1 MVIDRWGLRALL
13 RAVARWANGYTC
25 VLLPPPSP
33 GGIGRGT
40 SEAVLMSMVTALADV
55 PSSPH
60 AAGDGPHPHV
70 GMPRLDTDGKTVSFF
85 EFWPSWL
92 VYIPVAV
99 QWLGLSLR
107 HGSLTVPLCANPALP
122 LSGMVGVSK
131 SLPMALAG
139 SHAQALIA
147 PFVRRQRAAGLGA
160 EAEADTALAQA
171 RAAGLDLPLV
181 AKPDIG
187 CRGAGVRLIRDIAQ
201 LRAYV
206 GAFPDDAA
214 YLLQE
219 LVPWEGEAGIFY
231 VRRPGQARGE
241 VFSMTLKYA
250 PYVLGDGVRNL
261 RQLIQNDPRASQIAH
276 IYFARHRER
285 LDEVLAEGEPMRL
298 VFSGSH
304 CRGSVFRDGRAHIS
318 EALVSAIDRLFAD
331 LPGMHYSRL
340 DVRFR
345 DIEAL
350 RAGRDFRVI
359 EINGASSE
367 ATHIWDRNGTLG
379 ELYRT
384 LFFQYRTLF
393 EIGADQRRQG
403 AKPPRLRDLLRAWR
417 HERALTRNYPST
429 D

>member
-1 MVIDRWGLRALL
+1 MQQ
-13 RAVARWANGYTC
+13 
-25 VLLPPPSP
+25 
-33 GGIGRGT
+33 GG
-40 SEAVLMSMVTALADV
+40 
-55 PSSPH
+55 
-60 AAGDGPHPHV
+60 AASLHPHV
-70 GMPRLDTDGKTVSFF
+70 GMPPLEMGGKPVSFF

-92 VYIPVAV
+92 VYAPIAL

-131 SLPMALAG
+131 SLPMQLAG
-139 SHAQALIA
+139 AHARALIA
-147 PFVRRQRAAGLGA
+147 PFVRRERTFGLNPADEAAQ
-160 EAEADTALAQA
+160 ALAQA
-171 RAAGLDLPLV
+171 RATGLDLPLV

-187 CRGAGVRLIRDIAQ
+187 CRGAGVRLIRSSEQ
-201 LRAYV
+201 LETYV
-206 GAFPDDAA
+206 ERFPAGAA
-214 YLLQE
+214 YLLQQ
-219 LVPWEGEAGIFY
+219 LVPWEGEAGVFY
-231 VRRPGQARGE
+231 VRRPRRTRGE

-250 PYVLGDGVRNL
+250 PYVVGDGRRTL
-261 RQLIQNDPRASQIAH
+261 RQLIEDDPRAGKIADV
-276 IYFARHRER
+276 YLDRHRDR
-285 LDEVLAEGEPMRL
+285 LGEVLTAGAPFRL

-304 CRGSVFRDGRAHIS
+304 CRGSVFRDGRPYIS
-318 EALVSAIDRLFAD
+318 EALTDAVDRLFAD

-350 RAGRDFRVI
+350 TRGEDFRVI

-367 ATHIWDRNGTLG
+367 ATHIWDRNSTLG

-393 EIGADQRRQG
+393 EIGAEQRRKG
-403 AKPPRLRDLLRAWR
+403 VRPPGLRALLRAWR
-417 HERALTRNYPST
+417 HERSLTPHYPST

>member
-1 MVIDRWGLRALL
+1 MATICNAADRDT
-13 RAVARWANGYTC
+13 V
-25 VLLPPPSP
+25 
-33 GGIGRGT
+33 
-40 SEAVLMSMVTALADV
+40 EAADD
-55 PSSPH
+55 
-60 AAGDGPHPHV
+60 AHPHV
-70 GMPRLDTDGKTVSFF
+70 GMPRLETHGKTVSFF

-92 VYIPVAV
+92 VYTPVAL

-107 HGSLTVPLCANPALP
+107 HRSLTVPLCANPALP

-139 SHAQALIA
+139 SHAQTLIA
-147 PFVRRQRAAGLGA
+147 PFVRRVRAAGLA
-160 EAEADTALAQA
+160 PAQEAEAALAQA
-171 RAAGLDLPLV
+171 RAAGLALPLV

-187 CRGAGVRLIRDIAQ
+187 CRGAGVRLIQNLGQ

-206 GAFPDDAA
+206 SAFPDDAA

-231 VRRPGQARGE
+231 VRRPGRSRGE

-250 PYVLGDGVRNL
+250 PYVRGDGVRSL
-261 RQLIQNDPRASQIAH
+261 RQLIEDDPRASQIAH

-285 LDEVLAEGEPMRL
+285 LDQVLAAGEPMRL

-318 EALVSAIDRLFAD
+318 EALVTAIDRLFAD

-345 DIEAL
+345 DIAAL
-350 RAGRDFRVI
+350 REGRDFRVI

-393 EIGADQRRQG
+393 EIGVNQRRQG
-403 AKPPRLRDLLRAWR
+403 ARPPRLRELLRAWR
-417 HERALTRNYPST
+417 HERALTRQYPST

>member
-1 MVIDRWGLRALL
+1 MS
-13 RAVARWANGYTC
+13 
-25 VLLPPPSP
+25 PPPVISDSP
-33 GGIGRGT
+33 G
-40 SEAVLMSMVTALADV
+40 A
-55 PSSPH
+55 
-60 AAGDGPHPHV
+60 HPHI
-70 GMPRLDTDGKTVSFF
+70 GMPPLDTSGKVVSFF

-92 VYIPVAV
+92 VYAPVAM
-99 QWLGLSLR
+99 QWLGLALR
-107 HGSLTVPLCANPALP
+107 YRSLTVPLCANPALP

-131 SLPMALAG
+131 SLPMSLAG
-139 SHAQALIA
+139 DHARTTIA
-147 PFVRRQRAAGLGA
+147 PFVRRVRDPALGA
-160 EAEADTALAQA
+160 AQEADAALAQA
-171 RAAGLDLPLV
+171 RSAGLDLPLV

-187 CRGAGVRLIRDIAQ
+187 CRGAGVRLIRTLEQ
-201 LRAYV
+201 LQTYAEL
-206 GAFPDDAA
+206 FPNGAA
-214 YLLQE
+214 YLLQQ

-250 PYVLGDGVRNL
+250 PYIMGDGERSVQ
-261 RQLIQNDPRASQIAH
+261 QLILDDPRARQIAD
-276 IYFARHRER
+276 IYLARHAQR
-285 LDEVLAEGEPMRL
+285 LDHVLDRGESMRL

-304 CRGSVFRDGRAHIS
+304 CRGSVFRDGRPHITP
-318 EALVSAIDRLFAD
+318 ALVGAIDALFAD

-350 RAGRDFRVI
+350 RDGQDFRVI
-359 EINGASSE
+359 EVNGASSE

-393 EIGADQRRQG
+393 EIGVHQRSCG
-403 AKPPRLRDLLRAWR
+403 ARPPSLRELFKAWR
-417 HERALTRNYPST
+417 HERALTRQYPST

>member
-1 MVIDRWGLRALL
+1 MN
-13 RAVARWANGYTC
+13 VA
-25 VLLPPPSP
+25 
-33 GGIGRGT
+33 
-40 SEAVLMSMVTALADV
+40 TAC
-55 PSSPH
+55 S
-60 AAGDGPHPHV
+60 AASCDTVEGAEDTHPHV
-70 GMPRLDTDGKTVSFF
+70 GMPRLDTHGKAVSFF

-92 VYIPVAV
+92 VYTPVAL

-131 SLPMALAG
+131 SLPMSLAG
-139 SHAQALIA
+139 DHAQGLIA
-147 PFVRRQRAAGLGA
+147 PFVRRVRGAGLGA
-160 EAEADTALAQA
+160 EPEADAALAQA

-187 CRGAGVRLIRDIAQ
+187 CRGAGVRLIQNIGQ
-201 LRAYV
+201 LRSYV
-206 GAFPDDAA
+206 SAFPDDAA

-231 VRRPGQARGE
+231 VRRPGQVRGD

-250 PYVLGDGVRNL
+250 PYVLGDGVRSL
-261 RQLIQNDPRASQIAH
+261 RQLIQDDPRASQIAH
-276 IYFARHRER
+276 IYFARHAER
-285 LDEVLAEGEPMRL
+285 LDQVLAAGEAMRL

-318 EALVSAIDRLFAD
+318 EALVTAIDRLFAD

-345 DIEAL
+345 DIAAL
-350 RAGRDFRVI
+350 REGRDFRVI

-367 ATHIWDRNGTLG
+367 ATHVWDRNGTLG

-393 EIGADQRRQG
+393 EIGVHQRRQG
-403 AKPPRLRDLLRAWR
+403 AKPPRLRELLRAWR
-417 HERALTRNYPST
+417 HERALTHQYPST